1 MISSGR
7 PQWAQRRQMDRGPT
21 NAYTAA
27 EAAKGDE
34 QDFQCRRYS
43 DSTEH
48 PMQPMEG
55 PPSRRGLADGRNG
68 YHGEQRSGLGKCS
81 KEKPLGAKNKVGFG
95 GNRCMENGVSA
106 ACPHG
111 SRDCGCSALVR
122 PGTKVARLSLAF
134 TASADFVDY
143 PPHSTPSAPAQRKDG
158 LFILQ
163 HDVL

>member
-27 EAAKGDE
+27 ETAKSDE

-68 YHGEQRSGLGKCS
+68 YHGEQRGGLGKCS
-81 KEKPLGAKNKVGFG
+81 KEKPLGAKNKLVHMAAATVG
-95 GNRCMENGVSA
+95 
-106 ACPHG
+106 
-111 SRDCGCSALVR
+111 VR
-122 PGTKVARLSLAF
+122 PF
-134 TASADFVDY
+134 ADKVDY
-143 PPHSTPSAPAQRKDG
+143 PGTN
-158 LFILQ
+158 
-163 HDVL
+163 